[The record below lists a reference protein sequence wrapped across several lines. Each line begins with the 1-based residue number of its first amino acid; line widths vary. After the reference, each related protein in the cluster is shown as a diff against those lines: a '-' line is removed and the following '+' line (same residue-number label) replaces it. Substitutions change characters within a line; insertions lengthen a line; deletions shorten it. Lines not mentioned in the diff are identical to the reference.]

1 MTRSY
6 YLTLVRMSLTFKVL
20 LQMSYSE
27 WPSDFFFGDFY
38 DTYITGRPYEER
50 YAKLRNMD
58 PTNTTSTDLLEA
70 ERLIKRNFLTVNI
83 LAQENMLEYKDDPKL
98 TLPAFISQ
106 LGGSL
111 NLWAGVRR
119 YFHAHDIFTPGW
131 KYRYDIFTPSTVFSP
146 PHYK

>member
-6 YLTLVRMSLTFKVL
+6 HLTLVRMSLTFKVL

-111 NLWAGVRR
+111 NLWAG
-119 YFHAHDIFTPGW
+119 I
-131 KYRYDIFTPSTVFSP
+131 TVVVIVELIEFFCEILFSG
-146 PHYK
+146 KKRDKMDEGKS